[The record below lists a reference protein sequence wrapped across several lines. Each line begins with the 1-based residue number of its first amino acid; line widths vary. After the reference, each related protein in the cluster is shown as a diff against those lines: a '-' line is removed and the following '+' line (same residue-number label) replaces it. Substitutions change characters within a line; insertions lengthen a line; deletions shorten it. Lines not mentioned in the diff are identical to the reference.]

1 MVRRSAG
8 EGSIFRRTRDG
19 RWIAQLSSGPRGHRT
34 TKIRVATTKPEARKL
49 LSDLRAD
56 RDAALNP
63 TTLSLGAYLRRW
75 LDETAKPSISPNT
88 FRGYEDV
95 LAHLRPIADIP
106 LTKLTAED
114 IEGCLARMQT
124 RRIGSTPKPASPKT
138 IRNVQIMLRRALS
151 QAEERGRLRRNV
163 AKMVPLRRV
172 PRRHKDAMTPDLA
185 HRILAAVK
193 GDRYEAAYAL
203 AMLGLR
209 ASEVLGLA
217 RSDLHLDDRW
227 VDVRWQ
233 IVGSGK
239 RAKRAQLKSV
249 ASEAP
254 VPLPPFAEERL
265 RAHLD
270 SQPTPIGDALVF
282 VTVSGLA
289 VNGSW
294 LTKHFAGLMVASG
307 LPRLTLHDLRHG
319 AVALLIG
326 AGVHPRVAQEL
337 VRHASSRTTMEV
349 YGHVSASQMR
359 EAVDL
364 LQRAVAG

>member
-8 EGSIFRRTRDG
+8 EGSIFRRVRDG
-19 RWIAQLSSGPRGHRT
+19 RWVAQLSSGPRGHRT
-34 TKIRVATTKPEARKL
+34 STSRIAKTKPEARRL
-49 LSDLRAD
+49 LNQLRAD
-56 RDAALNP
+56 RDAALNR
-63 TTLSLGAYLRRW
+63 TTLSLGAYLRLW

-88 FRGYEDV
+88 YRGYDDA
-95 LAHLRPIADIP
+95 LAHLRPIANIP
-106 LTKLTAED
+106 LTRLSAED
-114 IEGCLARMQT
+114 LEGCLNRMQT
-124 RRIGSTPKPASPKT
+124 RRIGSTPQSAAPKT
-138 IRNVQIMLRRALS
+138 IRNVQIMLRRALG
-151 QAEERGRLRRNV
+151 QAEERGKVRRNV

-172 PRRHKDAMTPDLA
+172 PRKPKDALTPELA
-185 HRILAAVK
+185 HRILAAIE

-217 RSDLHLDDRW
+217 RSDLHLDERW

-239 RAKRAQLKSV
+239 RAKRAQLKTL
-249 ASEAP
+249 ASEDP
-254 VPLPPFAEERL
+254 VPLPPFVESRL
-265 RAHLD
+265 RAHLA
-270 SQPTPIGDALVF
+270 SQPIPIDDALVF

-294 LTKHFAGLMVASG
+294 LTKHFAGLMVAAG

-319 AVALLIG
+319 AVSLLIG
-326 AGVHPRVAQEL
+326 AGVHPRIAQQL
-337 VRHASSRTTMEV
+337 VRHASSRTTMEI
-349 YGHVSASQMR
+349 YGHVTSSQVR

-364 LQRAVAG
+364 LEHAVAG